1 MFSSALAT
9 NCRIL
14 LDDLRAAPFSFTTG
28 TTIRMKVFATAL
40 QGDSL
45 PSTVVSTT
53 MSADTCGNT
62 LGFRSVPDVDIDIV
76 VPPANDD
83 DQPPVDKDDGITY
96 VYNDGN
102 PPSDDDDDDQG
113 KTGLKLKVENVDA
126 EFTSDDEKSKQYG

>member
-102 PPSDDDDDDQG
+102 PPSDDDDDD
-113 KTGLKLKVENVDA
+113 
-126 EFTSDDEKSKQYG
+126 

>member
-1 MFSSALAT
+1 
-9 NCRIL
+9 
-14 LDDLRAAPFSFTTG
+14 
-28 TTIRMKVFATAL
+28 
-40 QGDSL
+40 
-45 PSTVVSTT
+45 

-76 VPPANDD
+76 VPPVNDD
-83 DQPPVDKDDGITY
+83 DKPPVDKDDGITY

-102 PPSDDDDDDQG
+102 PPSDDDDDDQD